1 MSAVETAEAGSTGG
15 TAPGSGRAGAGGAV
29 PARRPARFGGRL
41 LASAIGLVLRRRRN
55 QLMLLAL
62 VAIPVIIGV
71 AVKLTTD
78 PDPGADESAGLLGD
92 ITNNGIF
99 VSFTALV
106 VVIPVCLPMAVSV
119 VVGESIA
126 GEAGTG
132 TLRYL
137 LTVPVSRT
145 RLLLVKFAAAAVWC
159 LVTASAVAVAG
170 LVTGFALFPAGRVT
184 LLSGTQT
191 SLAGGIGR
199 LALVVCYAAL
209 MMLAIAAI
217 GLFISTLTEV
227 PIAAM
232 AAVLSVA
239 VLIQVLV
246 AVPQL
251 HALRPWLISNYLLRF
266 ADVLRDPLSLSGLV
280 PGVRAA
286 LSYLVLFGL
295 LAWSRL
301 STKDISS

>member
-1 MSAVETAEAGSTGG
+1 M
-15 TAPGSGRAGAGGAV
+15 
-29 PARRPARFGGRL
+29 L
-41 LASAIGLVLRRRRN
+41 LRRRRN

-62 VAIPVIIGV
+62 IAIPIVIGV

-78 PDPGADESAGLLGD
+78 PGAGGLIGS
-92 ITNNGIF
+92 ITDNGIF
-99 VSFTALV
+99 VAFTALV
-106 VVIPVCLPMAVSV
+106 VVIPVFLPMAVSV

-126 GEAGTG
+126 GEASTG

-137 LTVPVSRT
+137 LAVPVSRT
-145 RLLLVKFAAAAVWC
+145 RLLLVKFAAAAAWC
-159 LVTASAVAVAG
+159 LVITSAVAGAG
-170 LVTGFALFPAGRVT
+170 LAIGFALFPAGRVT

-191 SLAGGIGR
+191 SLADGIGR
-199 LALVVCYAAL
+199 LALTVGYAAL

-232 AAVLSVA
+232 AAVLTVA
-239 VLIQVLV
+239 ILMQVLV

-251 HALRPWLISNYLLRF
+251 HALRPWLISNYLLGF
-266 ADVLRDPLSLSGLV
+266 ADLLRDPLSLAGLGH
-280 PGVRAA
+280 GVRLA
-286 LSYLVLFGL
+286 LGYIVLFWL
-295 LAWSRL
+295 LAWSRF

>member
-1 MSAVETAEAGSTGG
+1 MSAVETTPAVLGRNG
-15 TAPGSGRAGAGGAV
+15 TE
-29 PARRPARFGGRL
+29 RRPARFGGRL
-41 LASAIGLVLRRRRN
+41 LASEIGMVLRRRRN
-55 QLMLLAL
+55 QLLLLAL
-62 VAIPVIIGV
+62 AAIPVIIGV

-78 PDPGADESAGLLGD
+78 PGSGESAGLLGD

-106 VVIPVCLPMAVSV
+106 VVIPVFLPMAVSV

-170 LVTGFALFPAGRVT
+170 LITGFALFPAGRVT
-184 LLSGTQT
+184 LLSGTQV
-191 SLAGGIGR
+191 SLANGIGR
-199 LALVVCYAAL
+199 LALVVGYAAL

-232 AAVLSVA
+232 AAVLSAA
-239 VLIQVLV
+239 VLMQVLV

-251 HALRPWLISNYLLRF
+251 HALRPWLISDYLLRF
-266 ADVLRDPLSLSGLV
+266 SDVLRDPLSLTGLV

-286 LSYLVLFGL
+286 LCYLVLFGL

>member
-1 MSAVETAEAGSTGG
+1 MSAADA
-15 TAPGSGRAGAGGAV
+15 
-29 PARRPARFGGRL
+29 PARRPARLGGRL
-41 LASAIGLVLRRRRN
+41 LASEIGMVLRRRRN
-55 QLMLLAL
+55 QLILLAL
-62 VAIPVIIGV
+62 IAIPVIIGV

-78 PDPGADESAGLLGD
+78 PGSGEPAGLLGD

-106 VVIPVCLPMAVSV
+106 VVIPVFLPMAVSV
-119 VVGESIA
+119 VIGESIA
-126 GEAGTG
+126 GEASSG

-145 RLLLVKFAAAAVWC
+145 RLLLVKFAAVAVWC
-159 LVTASAVAVAG
+159 LIISSVVALAG
-170 LVTGFALFPAGRVT
+170 LVIGFALFPVGRVT

-199 LALVVCYAAL
+199 LALVVGYAAL

-232 AAVLSVA
+232 AAALSVA
-239 VLIQVLV
+239 VLMQVLV

-251 HALRPWLISNYLLRF
+251 DALRPWLLSFYLLSF
-266 ADVLRDPLSLSGLV
+266 ADVLRDPLSLAGLW
-280 PGVRAA
+280 PGARLA
-286 LSYLVLFGL
+286 LGYIVLFWL

-301 STKDISS
+301 SSKDISS

>member
-1 MSAVETAEAGSTGG
+1 
-15 TAPGSGRAGAGGAV
+15 
-29 PARRPARFGGRL
+29 
-41 LASAIGLVLRRRRN
+41 VLRRRRN

-62 VAIPVIIGV
+62 LAIPVVIGV

-78 PDPGADESAGLLGD
+78 PGSGESAGLLGD

-99 VSFTALV
+99 VAFTALV
-106 VVIPVCLPMAVSV
+106 VVIPVFLPMAVSV

-126 GEAGTG
+126 GQATSGTHP
-132 TLRYL
+132 YL

-159 LVTASAVAVAG
+159 LIIASVVALAG
-170 LVTGFALFPAGRVT
+170 LAIGFALFPAGRVT

-191 SLAGGIGR
+191 SLAGGVGR
-199 LALVVCYAAL
+199 LALVVGYAAL
-209 MMLAIAAI
+209 MMLAIATI

-232 AAVLSVA
+232 AAVLAVA
-239 VLIQVLV
+239 VLMQVLV

-251 HALRPWLISNYLLRF
+251 HALRPWLISNYLLSF
-266 ADVLRDPLSLSGLV
+266 ADVLRDPLSLAGLG
-280 PGVRAA
+280 PGVRLA
-286 LSYLVLFGL
+286 LGYIVLFWL
-295 LAWSRL
+295 LAWSRF

>member
-1 MSAVETAEAGSTGG
+1 MSAVDA
-15 TAPGSGRAGAGGAV
+15 AGAVQPVAGPVRG
-29 PARRPARFGGRL
+29 RRPARFGGRL
-41 LASAIGLVLRRRRN
+41 LASEIGMVLRRRRN

-62 VAIPVIIGV
+62 LAIPVVIGV

-78 PDPGADESAGLLGD
+78 PRSGESAGLLGD

-99 VSFTALV
+99 VAFTALV
-106 VVIPVCLPMAVSV
+106 VVIPVFLPMAVSV

-126 GEAGTG
+126 GEASSG

-145 RLLLVKFAAAAVWC
+145 RLLLVKFAAAALWC
-159 LVTASAVAVAG
+159 LIIASVVASAG
-170 LVTGFALFPAGRVT
+170 LAIGFALFPAGRVT

-199 LALVVCYAAL
+199 LALVVGYAAL
-209 MMLAIAAI
+209 MMLAIATI

-232 AAVLSVA
+232 AAVLAVA
-239 VLIQVLV
+239 VLMQVLV

-251 HALRPWLISNYLLRF
+251 HVLRPWLISYYLLSF
-266 ADVLRDPLSLSGLV
+266 ADVLRDPLSLAGLG
-280 PGVRAA
+280 PGVRLA
-286 LSYLVLFGL
+286 LGYILVFWL
-295 LAWSRL
+295 LAWARF

>member
-1 MSAVETAEAGSTGG
+1 M
-15 TAPGSGRAGAGGAV
+15 
-29 PARRPARFGGRL
+29 
-41 LASAIGLVLRRRRN
+41 VLRRRRN
-55 QLMLLAL
+55 QLMLLVL

-78 PDPGADESAGLLGD
+78 PESGGPTGLIGN

-106 VVIPVCLPMAVSV
+106 VVIPVFLPMAVSV

-126 GEAGTG
+126 GEASSG

-137 LTVPVSRT
+137 LAVPVSRT
-145 RLLLVKFAAAAVWC
+145 RLLLVKFAAAAIWC
-159 LVTASAVAVAG
+159 LVIAAAVAAAG
-170 LVTGFALFPAGRVT
+170 LVIGFALFPAGRVT

-227 PIAAM
+227 PVAAM
-232 AAVLSVA
+232 AAVLAVA
-239 VLIQVLV
+239 VGMQVLV

-251 HALRPWLISNYLLRF
+251 QALRPWLISNYLLGF
-266 ADVLRDPLSLSGLV
+266 SDVLRDPLSLAGLRR
-280 PGVRAA
+280 GVLLA
-286 LSYLVLFGL
+286 LGYIALFWL
-295 LAWSRL
+295 LAWARFSN
-301 STKDISS
+301 KDISS

>member
-1 MSAVETAEAGSTGG
+1 MSAVDTRRTGVTPVRPDAAGTD
-15 TAPGSGRAGAGGAV
+15 
-29 PARRPARFGGRL
+29 RRPARLGGRL
-41 LASAIGLVLRRRRN
+41 LTSEIGMVLRRRRN

-78 PDPGADESAGLLGD
+78 PGAGESAGLLGD

-106 VVIPVCLPMAVSV
+106 VVIPVFLPMAVSV

-170 LVTGFALFPAGRVT
+170 LVTGLALFPAGRVT

-199 LALVVCYAAL
+199 LALVVGYAAL

-239 VLIQVLV
+239 VLMQVLV

-286 LSYLVLFGL
+286 FCYLVLFGL